1 MRISLS
7 MNIRGVECAVPSAL
21 PLMEIP
27 AKGSRLRTAES
38 TPTVHGPNAL
48 QKELEAFDEAA
59 CRRKRNTALRGGWI
73 LTLGS
78 GNRLPPTLPPRR
90 AAFLFVVPWVQ
101 GPNARRKWSGVTHR
115 LVAKNHRQPARESH
129 GIRAG
134 TRRCGSRCISAR
146 RIRLLDGRRAGR
158 PGSVFPVPRRGPGRG

>member
-38 TPTVHGPNAL
+38 SATGGSAFGGTPTVHGPNAL

-90 AAFLFVVPWVQ
+90 AA
-101 GPNARRKWSGVTHR
+101 
-115 LVAKNHRQPARESH
+115 
-129 GIRAG
+129 
-134 TRRCGSRCISAR
+134 
-146 RIRLLDGRRAGR
+146 
-158 PGSVFPVPRRGPGRG
+158 